1 MKQGFA
7 EGKCMVQEWKDN
19 KHKLNSVFLS
29 TVFVAQSFVS
39 LVKWLL
45 PFQQWSLQKVAHDFR
60 LRRIMT
66 VSPLGEVVCA
76 HLSCGD
82 PERVLCTP
90 TQCRTYPPKGGTTM
104 VSFLPTSPSSLPKK
118 GRVHREMSGL
128 SSKMYLTQEPRDYCS
143 QMKLHFFPLGSLHY
157 SSFFSSPLH
166 GACF

>member
-45 PFQQWSLQKVAHDFR
+45 PFQQWGLQKVAHDFR

-82 PERVLCTP
+82 PERVLCTRSAEH
-90 TQCRTYPPKGGTTM
+90 THPKGEQLWYPSCLQVQALCQKKAGYREKCQ
-104 VSFLPTSPSSLPKK
+104 VFLLK
-118 GRVHREMSGL
+118 
-128 SSKMYLTQEPRDYCS
+128 CI
-143 QMKLHFFPLGSLHY
+143 
-157 SSFFSSPLH
+157 
-166 GACF
+166 